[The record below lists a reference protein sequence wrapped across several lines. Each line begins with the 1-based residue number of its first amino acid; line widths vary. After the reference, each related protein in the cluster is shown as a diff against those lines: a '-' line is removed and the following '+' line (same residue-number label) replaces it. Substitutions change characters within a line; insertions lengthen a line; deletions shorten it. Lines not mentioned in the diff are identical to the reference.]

1 MLDRLSACAHAP
13 FQSSQICVTIDR
25 KSVGDELMRIL
36 VVEDDPA
43 ISFLIETLLESNNYA
58 VDLATDGQAGV
69 DLSDAYEYDAILLDV
84 SLPKKDGVS
93 VCREIRAKGNTV
105 PILLLTSLNSPAD
118 RTNGLNAGADDYL
131 GKPFDR
137 DELLARIRALLRRS
151 HAPSV
156 PILSW
161 GNLHLDPV
169 STTVTFGDRLVP
181 VTPKEYALLELLLR
195 NSKRVFSCNAILDH
209 LWSLDAPG
217 EDTIRTHIKGLRQKL
232 KQVGAA
238 ADIIETVYGIGY
250 RLKPID
256 PPGAALLN
264 ETWEKFKGQVHE
276 QVAVLEQ
283 LAVRFLNRD
292 LQSDWQK
299 IGKNIAHSLT
309 GSLGSFGFS
318 LSSELARQIEK
329 LLGSGRDLTAE
340 QGQLLFS
347 LVTALREELDRPISI
362 TDPHSFE
369 PEIATDILLV
379 STDKD
384 LDLQIQSLVAARGWV
399 VQIVPTIAAARSQ
412 LQHHRSRSI
421 LLPAAAISQT
431 DEVLRLLVEVNKQ
444 VPLVPIIAI
453 ADPERLDPALHQ
465 LEHIS
470 IYPTAIADLMESIE
484 LAISNAESTQT
495 HVLVVDDDLKILA
508 ILRALLVPW
517 GFKITTLAD
526 SQKFWEVLPVAK
538 PDLVILDIEMPIVSG
553 LDLCQSIRDRS
564 EWSDLPVIFLTA
576 HNEPSIIHQVFAIGA
591 DDFVTKPVI
600 GPEIIARITNLMERQ
615 QVQRLKVS
623 QWQRSDTNRSNL
635 ENRDKIQAAL
645 MSINAELPTENA
657 LQSPQSRQILNQL
670 DILQQ
675 LLLDAF

>member
-1 MLDRLSACAHAP
+1 
-13 FQSSQICVTIDR
+13 
-25 KSVGDELMRIL
+25 MRIL

-43 ISFLIETLLESNNYA
+43 ISFLIETLLASNNYA
-58 VDLATDGQAGV
+58 VDLATDGQAGL
-69 DLSDAYEYDAILLDV
+69 DLSDAYEYDAILLDI

-93 VCREIRAKGNTV
+93 VCREIRAQGNTV

-151 HAPSV
+151 HTPSV

-169 STTVTFGDRLVP
+169 STTVTFGDRVVP

-209 LWSLDAPG
+209 LWSVDAPG
-217 EDTIRTHIKGLRQKL
+217 EDTIRTHIKGLRHKL

-238 ADIIETVYGIGY
+238 ADLIETVYGIGY

-256 PPGAALLN
+256 PSGTALLN
-264 ETWEKFKGQVHE
+264 ETWEKFKEQVHE

-329 LLGSGRDLTAE
+329 LLGSDPRSEGLHQRDLTAE

-362 TDPHSFE
+362 SDPHSFE
-369 PEIATDILLV
+369 PDIATDILLV
-379 STDKD
+379 SIDKD

-399 VQIVPTIAAARSQ
+399 MQIVPTIAAARSQ
-412 LQHHRSRSI
+412 LQYHRSRSI
-421 LLPAAAISQT
+421 LLTAAAIEQT
-431 DEVLRLLVEVNKQ
+431 DEVLRLIVEVNKQ
-444 VPLVPIIAI
+444 VPLVPVIAI
-453 ADPERLDPALHQ
+453 ADPDQLDPALHQ
-465 LEHIS
+465 LENIS

-526 SQKFWEVLPVAK
+526 SQKFWEVLPIAK

-591 DDFVTKPVI
+591 DDFVTKPVV

-623 QWQRSDTNRSNL
+623 QWQRIDTNRSNL

-645 MSINAELPTENA
+645 MSINAALPQDNA
-657 LQSPQSRQILNQL
+657 SQSPQSRQILNQL

>member
-1 MLDRLSACAHAP
+1 
-13 FQSSQICVTIDR
+13 
-25 KSVGDELMRIL
+25 MRIL

-43 ISFLIETLLESNNYA
+43 IAFLIETLLESNKYA
-58 VDLATDGQAGV
+58 VDLATDGQAGI

-105 PILLLTSLNSPAD
+105 PILLLTSLNSPVD
-118 RTNGLNAGADDYL
+118 RTRGLDAGADDYL

-169 STTVTFGDRLVP
+169 STTVTFSDRLVP

-238 ADIIETVYGIGY
+238 TDFIETVYGIGY

-329 LLGSGRDLTAE
+329 LLGSDPRSEGLHQRDLTAE

-347 LVTALREELDRPISI
+347 LVTALREELDRPIAIS
-362 TDPHSFE
+362 DPHSFE
-369 PEIATDILLV
+369 PDIATDILLV

-384 LDLQIQSLVAARGWV
+384 LDLHIQSLVAARGWV

-421 LLPAAAISQT
+421 LLPAAAIEQT

-444 VPLVPIIAI
+444 VPLVPVIAI
-453 ADPERLDPALHQ
+453 TDPERLDPALHQ
-465 LEHIS
+465 LENIS

-517 GFKITTLAD
+517 GFKITTLSD
-526 SQKFWEVLPVAK
+526 SQKFWEVLPIAK

-591 DDFVTKPVI
+591 DDFVTKPVV

-615 QVQRLKVS
+615 QMQRLKVA
-623 QWQRSDTNRSNL
+623 QWQRIDTNSAQRL
-635 ENRDKIQAAL
+635 RQQAKLVNRDKIQAAL
-645 MSINAELPTENA
+645 MSINAALPTENA